1 MALCPS
7 ALADTLCALPGK
19 PDEEDAQGWDL
30 DASTDLLAISRGCSL
45 LPPIACG
52 VREHPMK
59 ITKSFCDQALEE
71 GWVKADSFLKSS
83 NCFQW
88 LGS

>member
-19 PDEEDAQGWDL
+19 PDEEDAQGWDP

-45 LPPIACG
+45 LPPKKDG
-52 VREHPMK
+52 
-59 ITKSFCDQALEE
+59 
-71 GWVKADSFLKSS
+71 LKLIH
-83 NCFQW
+83 F
-88 LGS
+88 